1 MQDKLFSKLSMAR
14 RAGMLTYGFDSVK
27 EVVLK
32 GKASL
37 VILACDLSPKSAKE
51 TEFFCKDRATVIKT
65 DKTMSD
71 FQSGIG
77 VLTGIVTLTD
87 EGFTKAVKSI
97 LEVE

>member
-1 MQDKLFSKLSMAR
+1 MQDRLFSKLSMAR
-14 RAGMLTYGFDSVK
+14 RAGMLTYGFDSVR
-27 EVVLK
+27 EAVQK

-37 VILACDLSPKSAKE
+37 VILACDLSQKTAKE
-51 TEFFCKDRATVIKT
+51 TEFFCKDKARVIKT

-77 VLTGIVTLTD
+77 VLTGIVTVTD
-87 EGFTKAVKSI
+87 EGFTKAVRSI